1 MADFP
6 SDFSS
11 RLPLSG
17 TFRICSIIHFW
28 CDLLLYQLFVYSK
41 ICAKMPRL
49 VVLTLVLHNRYFD
62 TFISKW
68 LDAAVILAIISPAF
82 LTIQAIIPLQIDIL
96 DVCLFCAF
104 SVGRCK
110 TDDMEHYSSGFC
122 SRIVLVCYHPWHHC
136 ELGNFTYT
144 GPYNSQAFYHFKDIG
159 LDHHDSLSHGID
171 HFPSCKQCYRFKR
184 TCLLSIF
191 HE

>member
-1 MADFP
+1 
-6 SDFSS
+6 
-11 RLPLSG
+11 
-17 TFRICSIIHFW
+17 
-28 CDLLLYQLFVYSK
+28 
-41 ICAKMPRL
+41 MPRL
-49 VVLTLVLHNRYFD
+49 VVLPLVLHNRYFD

-96 DVCLFCAF
+96 DVRLFCAF

-171 HFPSCKQCYRFKR
+171 HFPSCKQCHRFKR
-184 TCLLSIF
+184 TRLLSIF
-191 HE
+191 HEQSAFIMNMAGILQWLFVAAMMVYYGSYTVDFKPLHIE